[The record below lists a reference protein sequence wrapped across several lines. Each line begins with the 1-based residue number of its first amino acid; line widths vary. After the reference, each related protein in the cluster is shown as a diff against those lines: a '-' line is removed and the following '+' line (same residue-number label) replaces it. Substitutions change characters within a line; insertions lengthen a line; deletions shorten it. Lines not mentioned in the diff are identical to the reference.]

1 MHNGD
6 RKKGADPRTIAH
18 LLMEK
23 RTRKKARQ
31 YYGMGERNVSL
42 NVLTY
47 QEFVQQYSTLMN
59 ENAGLNLID
68 RYLTVVRH
76 LSPRQVA
83 DFIKRIP
90 AEVRKELTR
99 YEELYLVVDTLKKS
113 GISLKFTKPENLIC
127 GLTDEQ
133 YTQALRKDGR
143 IPLQKSGK
151 QQEQPKEALQP
162 PQHPMDTAKETVTE
176 TGTEEPSKSKE
187 EDSFGTENFFFAP
200 QTETVVEQAP
210 HPVKA
215 TEPAATATKNSLN
228 QRKISKKPKT
238 VAQLKEKLRILKKQQ
253 KQDKKR
259 RTEENKRE
267 RKLLW
272 SSIFVTLVAKKYH

>member
-83 DFIKRIP
+83 DFTKRIP

-99 YEELYLVVDTLKKS
+99 YEEFYLVSAD
-113 GISLKFTKPENLIC
+113 
-127 GLTDEQ
+127 
-133 YTQALRKDGR
+133 
-143 IPLQKSGK
+143 
-151 QQEQPKEALQP
+151 
-162 PQHPMDTAKETVTE
+162 
-176 TGTEEPSKSKE
+176 
-187 EDSFGTENFFFAP
+187 
-200 QTETVVEQAP
+200 
-210 HPVKA
+210 
-215 TEPAATATKNSLN
+215 
-228 QRKISKKPKT
+228 
-238 VAQLKEKLRILKKQQ
+238 
-253 KQDKKR
+253 
-259 RTEENKRE
+259 
-267 RKLLW
+267 
-272 SSIFVTLVAKKYH
+272 